1 MRRLRRVSSYQMAKR
16 AGRMMCLYRQSKGLP
31 DSCHPKN
38 PLFFYGMGP
47 VSKVVTKNDNK
58 NTPADVGS

>member
-1 MRRLRRVSSYQMAKR
+1 
-16 AGRMMCLYRQSKGLP
+16 MMCLYRQSKGLP